1 MTYERDKLIK
11 LGEKTNNT
19 ANDLVFVFGKYLTHL
34 FAILFS
40 SFESSSKSSSKSSFK
55 SMFEFMK
62 FFDNHIPV
70 KVQKI
75 IQMWSDLNLVL
86 TTCPYFADTS

>member
-40 SFESSSKSSSKSSFK
+40 LFESSSKSSFK

-62 FFDNHIPV
+62 SFDNHIPV

-75 IQMWSDLNLVL
+75 IQM
-86 TTCPYFADTS
+86 